1 MIVVGCKVGLGSKL
15 AVFYIRHSSQFI
27 SLSEAT
33 DVVRACID
41 PSDEAALPV
50 HGGLVESLRIRRHKL
65 NRAEADADAQ
75 LAERFGRA
83 TKLAYGLG
91 WDVTVWVEVLT

>member
-1 MIVVGCKVGLGSKL
+1 MQNKIGIEDCRL
-15 AVFYIRHSSQFI
+15 YIRRSSPFI

-41 PSDEAALPV
+41 PSGEAALPV
-50 HGGLVESLRIRRHKL
+50 HRGLVESLRIRRHKL
-65 NRAEADADAQ
+65 NRAEADADVQ

-83 TKLAYGLG
+83 TKLAYGLA
-91 WDVTVWVEVLT
+91 WDVTVRAEMLT